1 MHRKTAPPTLRL
13 KTTSST
19 STTTSSTRSSSPSGD
34 EKDEKG
40 GFKMSA
46 HEYVPTTT
54 TTTRPLS
61 VTIPKGFAQGP
72 YCVRRPNLSEILANT
87 ASPPWTLSAFMAYL
101 SQNHCLET
109 LEFTMDA
116 SRYRKHYNKMVG
128 QNAESPVSP
137 ASEECNYVKMLW
149 QRLLDAY
156 IAPNGPRE
164 VNLPSDVRD
173 GLLALSN
180 PYVPPHPSTLDTAV
194 AKIYE
199 LMEESVLV
207 PFLNSLSP
215 QSAAGYNTSEE
226 NLSHSHTRSYDERT
240 LRREVTQSSS
250 EGPNKHRAS
259 APSSLTTSFTNVTRN
274 FGAAA
279 HARFAS
285 SSHHRHNPPHSVAS
299 SAAASPSDRDGLTDD
314 SGSLSSPSA
323 LGDPMTPPTTP
334 PMSDYGYPPSANG
347 TPSPRNSR
355 HEREGSGWK
364 RMSSKLGWKKR
375 SSGQIREEQAQHQHQ
390 HQHQPV
396 EGGMF

>member
-1 MHRKTAPPTLRL
+1 MMHRKPVPPTLRL
-13 KTTSST
+13 KTTPSST
-19 STTTSSTRSSSPSGD
+19 APSTRSPSLSED

-46 HEYVPTTT
+46 HE
-54 TTTRPLS
+54 
-61 VTIPKGFAQGP
+61 
-72 YCVRRPNLSEILANT
+72 RPNLSEILANT

-128 QNAESPVSP
+128 QKSPESPVSP
-137 ASEECNYVKMLW
+137 NSDECNYVKMLW

-173 GLLALSN
+173 SLLALSN

-215 QSAAGYNTSEE
+215 HSAGDYNTSEE
-226 NLSHSHTRSYDERT
+226 NLSHSHTRSYDERA

-250 EGPNKHRAS
+250 EVPHKHRAS

-285 SSHHRHNPPHSVAS
+285 SSHHRHPHSVNS

-314 SGSLSSPSA
+314 SGSASSPSA

-375 SSGQIREEQAQHQHQ
+375 SSGQIREEQAQHQQ
-390 HQHQPV
+390 M